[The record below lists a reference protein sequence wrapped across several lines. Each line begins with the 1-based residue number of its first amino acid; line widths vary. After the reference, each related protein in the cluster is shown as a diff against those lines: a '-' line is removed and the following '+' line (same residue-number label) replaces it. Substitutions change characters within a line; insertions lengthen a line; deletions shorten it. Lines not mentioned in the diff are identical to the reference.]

1 MVSTAHAFFI
11 PLTTEQRVKAASVIA
26 VIKID
31 SVNHDE
37 GFVLKEFADAKV
49 ITGIVGSKAG
59 EKIRV
64 WDDKDGKERSI
75 AGRDPYL
82 EEGKTY
88 FIYLTKNEK
97 GRLVTVQSSLDCLEV
112 TGDQVEKEGG
122 DGTESL
128 AAKINLTRDLAAR
141 FTKAQSGPG
150 E

>member
-1 MVSTAHAFFI
+1 
-11 PLTTEQRVKAASVIA
+11 VKAASVIA

-31 SVNHDE
+31 AVDHDD
-37 GFVLKEFADAKV
+37 GFVLKGFADAKV
-49 ITGIVGSKAG
+49 ITGIVGAKAG

-64 WDDKDGKERSI
+64 WDDTEVDKDGKEWSI

-97 GRLVTVQSSLDCLEV
+97 GRLVTVQSSLDSLEV
-112 TGDQVEKEGG
+112 TGDQVEKEVG

-128 AAKINLTRDLAAR
+128 AAKIKLTRELAAR
-141 FTKAQSGPG
+141 LTKG
-150 E
+150 